1 MLSGGLAQ
9 PCSSARLTVHA
20 VLACV
25 RRCSADLKNLR
36 HARSVPQIFRVRGA
50 ASDAREHSMYRKSVL
65 THSATMRQHP
75 ATYVGTR
82 PVGGIHRGA
91 MRKRCL

>member
-25 RRCSADLKNLR
+25 RRCSADLENLR
-36 HARSVPQIFRVRGA
+36 HAPSVPQIFQVRRQESKVLEQG
-50 ASDAREHSMYRKSVL
+50 MYRKS
-65 THSATMRQHP
+65 
-75 ATYVGTR
+75 
-82 PVGGIHRGA
+82 GG
-91 MRKRCL
+91 